1 MFLMYIKQKKEACE
15 VRDRINL
22 IGDMGKAYVENQ
34 RRGNKNV

>member
-1 MFLMYIKQKKEACE
+1 MFLMYIKQKKACE